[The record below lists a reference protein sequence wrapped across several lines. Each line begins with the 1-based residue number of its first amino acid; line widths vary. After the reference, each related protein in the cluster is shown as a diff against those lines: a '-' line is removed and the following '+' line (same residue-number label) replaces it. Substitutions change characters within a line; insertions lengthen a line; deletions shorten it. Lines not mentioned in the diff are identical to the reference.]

1 MKETR
6 NFLNNI
12 FKLNDLSAQIKHWK
26 KQHTLQVMQKVF
38 WCCATLGVR
47 PIIANYGWQT
57 WNILGKRWKVLN
69 NLYTW
74 PLILHIRSVNC
85 VISAAWILSTINVPF
100 LNSSPCNTDK
110 GAFLS
115 KKKLKRIWT
124 NIIVLWRLVS
134 SGSSVTKELHLVT
147 KLYRNETQ
155 NGVPVQGFFLRKYLN
170 SGNIAKE
177 LTNEP
182 VFWIDDADKH
192 FFLSDITWRSFRNE

>member
-85 VISAAWILSTINVPF
+85 VISAAWILFTINVPF

-115 KKKLKRIWT
+115 KKNLSVYEQISLFCDGLLALEALWPKSFIWWQSSTEMKLKM
-124 NIIVLWRLVS
+124 VF
-134 SGSSVTKELHLVT
+134 
-147 KLYRNETQ
+147 LYK
-155 NGVPVQGFFLRKYLN
+155 GFFF
-170 SGNIAKE
+170 GNI
-177 LTNEP
+177 LTQ
-182 VFWIDDADKH
+182 V
-192 FFLSDITWRSFRNE
+192 T